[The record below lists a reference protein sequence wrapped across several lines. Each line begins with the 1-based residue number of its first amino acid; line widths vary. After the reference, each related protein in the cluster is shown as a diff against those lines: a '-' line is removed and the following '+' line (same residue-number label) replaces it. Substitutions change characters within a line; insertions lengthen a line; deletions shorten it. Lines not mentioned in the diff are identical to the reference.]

1 MTKEE
6 LDAIFTKN
14 YKYYRTS
21 TNNHNYKLKYDLDVV
36 MSNQYINL
44 CKNIDKLHTENDVT
58 AFIARFAY
66 SLKIY
71 TQNRHPFLTE
81 ESKLHNFTDRDIIID
96 GDSYDEDNI
105 SFQLISDKDMD
116 TYNIYVQLKEKYKN
130 TLSIEDSLLFTD
142 YLNGVDNKKKVME
155 YYSLGITYS
164 GRVLRQMKILYTE
177 FEEYML
183 SEIKNNK
190 INIIY

>member
-1 MTKEE
+1 MNKEE

-44 CKNIDKLHTENDVT
+44 HKNIDKLHTENDVT

-96 GDSYDEDNI
+96 SDNYDEDNS

-130 TLSIEDSLLFTD
+130 TLSLEDSLLFTD